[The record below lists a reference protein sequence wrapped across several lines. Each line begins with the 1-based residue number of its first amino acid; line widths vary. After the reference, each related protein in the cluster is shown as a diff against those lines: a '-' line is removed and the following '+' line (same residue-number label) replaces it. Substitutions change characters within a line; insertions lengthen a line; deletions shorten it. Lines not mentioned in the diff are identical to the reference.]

1 MKILKRLG
9 HLFLEVIAKGPGGM
23 ILRHLE
29 NREKLKEYEE
39 EKRIQAILRQLE
51 KTPSVCHGYS
61 TPERGIIF
69 SGQFKDPIGEEGKDV

>member
-51 KTPSVCHGYS
+51 KTPSVCMDIQLLKEALFLAVS
-61 TPERGIIF
+61 SRTR
-69 SGQFKDPIGEEGKDV
+69 